1 MIELIGIRLHRTIIP
16 LQVNVQSILIIS
28 CPIILDFASIA
39 LPDEEQANSKRHHEG
54 QHSSKSVL
62 LCSLHVFNARDEKW
76 LSFEHD
82 VNKQHEDCSGEGVKA
97 ADMWIAHHFE
107 IILLLLGLIGLLSLN
122 DVRDGLNIG
131 TEKRGSLERRPRQ
144 RVPTKF
150 DNGTWQKFRAVL
162 LLLIL
167 LLEQRCV
174 DYGLNGLVQGWFG
187 SLIVARR

>member
-1 MIELIGIRLHRTIIP
+1 
-16 LQVNVQSILIIS
+16 
-28 CPIILDFASIA
+28 
-39 LPDEEQANSKRHHEG
+39 
-54 QHSSKSVL
+54 
-62 LCSLHVFNARDEKW
+62 
-76 LSFEHD
+76 
-82 VNKQHEDCSGEGVKA
+82 
-97 ADMWIAHHFE
+97 MWIAHHFE

-131 TEKRGSLERRPRQ
+131 PTEKRGSLERRPRQ

-174 DYGLNGLVQGWFG
+174 DYGLDGLNETGLVLRLWPD
-187 SLIVARR
+187 AR